1 MTESQQIIENLKT
14 AIKAAGDILGI
25 LEKAEQ
31 PAEHVWEHGDVFL
44 FLPKTAP
51 SVMFYVKPY
60 GGKKAKVHY
69 LSQDYVALGELKT
82 YLSTSEF
89 LFNIKEKLNG

>member
-1 MTESQQIIENLKT
+1 MTESQQIIDNLKT

-31 PAEHVWEHGDVFL
+31 PAEHVWEHGDVFESGAFIL
-44 FLPKTAP
+44 MYLYYASTEIQIVYLNQPWMTTSP
-51 SVMFYVKPY
+51 VEEYLRN
-60 GGKKAKVHY
+60 AK
-69 LSQDYVALGELKT
+69 
-82 YLSTSEF
+82 F